1 MMNVDSQPINRLIRW
16 CCHPVLLAVALCLI
30 LFAVTAYEPVSA
42 QQNSDEPLL
51 WSRQQRI
58 PGYLDRTEPP
68 ILIADST
75 GMVHAFAYQRVGN
88 PDLRSEVAIIY
99 STWTAERGWTL
110 PTDIVLSPIKQQA
123 RVMDVYLDPQGDF
136 HLVFYGGDEVE
147 AYLYY
152 TRAHVSQAV
161 QATAWSQPIV
171 IGERP
176 LTPSLAK
183 MVGDEQG
190 NLVVL
195 FSGNLDGPGL
205 FMIRSLDNGETWGS
219 PAPVFLTYDRAHRPF
234 VMAMSWGESG
244 NLHLVWHVVNERG
257 HSANGYYAQMDLE
270 NGRWSKPILIDEGIG
285 VEAGMG
291 VMNPAIIEYN
301 GKIIVA
307 YNNGIPPDGVPPT
320 NYYRISEDNGQTWT
334 ERSRISREHV
344 GRNGE
349 LSFVVDSNN
358 QLYLFF
364 GGRIPLT
371 GANATH
377 GMWYV
382 TWQGGHWSGSES
394 VVSGLGGAG
403 FDPYDARA
411 VIASGNRLLATWRT
425 DPGNS
430 RPGVWF
436 AHTVLNAPAVE
447 PIPIPTP
454 VTVMVD
460 AEESGNEPTTDAA
473 PDDTNAWG
481 QIDEEESTVQTE
493 TSAVIYRGVLPS
505 FAVVLLVLMASA
517 WRNNRSQRRMVGK

>member
-1 MMNVDSQPINRLIRW
+1 
-16 CCHPVLLAVALCLI
+16 
-30 LFAVTAYEPVSA
+30 
-42 QQNSDEPLL
+42 
-51 WSRQQRI
+51 
-58 PGYLDRTEPP
+58 
-68 ILIADST
+68 
-75 GMVHAFAYQRVGN
+75 
-88 PDLRSEVAIIY
+88 
-99 STWTAERGWTL
+99 
-110 PTDIVLSPIKQQA
+110 
-123 RVMDVYLDPQGDF
+123 VYLDPQGDF

-152 TRAHVSQAV
+152 TRAHVSQAIH
-161 QATAWSQPIV
+161 ATAWSQPIV

-183 MVGDEQG
+183 MAGDEQD
-190 NLVVL
+190 NLLVL
-195 FSGNLDGPGL
+195 YSGNLDGPGL
-205 FMIRSLDNGETWGS
+205 FMIRSVDNGESWSS
-219 PAPVFLTYDRAHRPF
+219 PEPFFLTYDRAHRPLNLE
-234 VMAMSWGESG
+234 MSWGEVHG
-244 NLHLVWHVVNERG
+244 LHVVWRVVDERG
-257 HSANGYYAQMDLE
+257 HNVGGYYVQMDAQTDHWT
-270 NGRWSKPILIDEGIG
+270 RPILIDEGIG
-285 VEAGMG
+285 VERGMG
-291 VMNPAIIEYN
+291 VANPTVIEHEGQVII
-301 GKIIVA
+301 A

-320 NYYRISEDNGQTWT
+320 NWVRVSQDGGQTWA
-334 ERSRISREHV
+334 ERARISREHV
-344 GRNGE
+344 GRNGK

-371 GANATH
+371 GVNATH

-436 AHTVLNAPAVE
+436 AHTVLNAPAAE
-447 PIPIPTP
+447 PVPIPTP
-454 VTVMVD
+454 VTVMAD

-481 QIDEEESTVQTE
+481 QIDEEESAVQTE
-493 TSAVIYRGVLPS
+493 TSAMIYRGVLPS
-505 FAVVLLVLMASA
+505 FAVVLLVLMANA